1 MAEAPGD
8 TVRLLIV
15 DDIAETREN
24 LRKLLQFESDID
36 VVGAART
43 GEEALQMARDTQP
56 DVVLMDINLPDMD
69 GIEVTEAM
77 VREVRHA
84 QIIMLSVQSD
94 ADYLRQSMRAGAR
107 DFIAKPPSGDELIS
121 SVRRW
126 GRRAHEERKV
136 EDKQRAPAQTGPMTG
151 WAPVQRVGKVIV
163 VYSPKGGVGCTTL
176 ATNMAI
182 GLNTDETPTVL
193 VDSNLQFGDVSV
205 FLNLQVKNSFLDLA
219 SRAEDIDAEL
229 AEEVLMKL
237 DGGLRILAAPPRP
250 EHADEVTPDQVRKV
264 IQYLKAHFIYVV
276 VDTHKAMDDVT
287 LAVLDNA
294 DLLMVVAT
302 PDIPAIKD
310 ARLVFDLLA
319 ALDFPRDRVFFVI
332 NKMDRKT
339 GITSEAVAENL
350 KRPVE
355 GEIPADEKT
364 FSAAM
369 NRGVPLLL
377 TDRTRP
383 LGRSLLDLLAT
394 LKQRLLATNTA
405 EEVEEREPER
415 PRLLRR

>member
-1 MAEAPGD
+1 MAEASGD

-69 GIEVTEAM
+69 GIAVTEALL
-77 VREVRHA
+77 REVRHA
-84 QIIMLSVQSD
+84 QIIMLSVNSD
-94 ADYLRQSMRAGAR
+94 PDYLRQSMRAGAR

-126 GRRAHEERKV
+126 GKRAHEDRKV
-136 EDKQRAPAQTGPMTG
+136 EVERAPAGTGPMTG

-176 ATNMAI
+176 ATNLAI

-193 VDSNLQFGDVSV
+193 VDTNLQFGDVSV

-264 IQYLKAHFIYVV
+264 LQYLKRNFIYVV

-319 ALDFPRDRVFFVI
+319 ALDFPRDRVFFVL
-332 NKMDRKT
+332 NKMDRRS

-355 GEIPADEKT
+355 GEIPADEKA
-364 FSAAM
+364 FSAAI

-377 TDRTRP
+377 ADRTKP

-394 LKQRLLATNTA
+394 LKQRLLTTQAA

>member
-1 MAEAPGD
+1 MAEAPGE
-8 TVRLLIV
+8 TIRLLIV

-94 ADYLRQSMRAGAR
+94 SDYLRQSMRAGAR
-107 DFIAKPPSGDELIS
+107 DFIAKPPAGDELIS

-126 GRRAHEERKV
+126 GVRAHEERKTEV
-136 EDKQRAPAQTGPMTG
+136 ERAPAIAGPRDG
-151 WAPVQRVGKVIV
+151 RLGGHRPEGKVIV
-163 VYSPKGGVGCTTL
+163 LYSPKGGVGCTTL
-176 ATNMAI
+176 ATNLAI

-219 SRAEDIDAEL
+219 SRAEDIDDEL

-237 DGGLRILAAPPRP
+237 EGGLRVLAAPPRP

-264 IQYLKAHFIYVV
+264 LQYLKSNFVYVV
-276 VDTHKAMDDVT
+276 VDTHKAMDDIA
-287 LAVLDNA
+287 LAVLDSA
-294 DLLMVVAT
+294 DLLMLVAT

-319 ALDFPRDRVFFVI
+319 ALDFPRDRIFFVLS
-332 NKMDRKT
+332 KLDRRS
-339 GITSEAVAENL
+339 GITPEAISENL
-350 KRPVE
+350 KRPVD
-355 GEIPADEKT
+355 GDILADEKV
-364 FSAAM
+364 FSAAI
-369 NRGVPLLL
+369 NRGIPLLIA
-377 TDRTRP
+377 DRTKP
-383 LGRSLLDLLAT
+383 AGRNLLDLLAT
-394 LKQRLLATNTA
+394 LKQRLLATRA
-405 EEVEEREPER
+405 EEAVEREAER
-415 PRLLRR
+415 PRLFGR

>member
-1 MAEAPGD
+1 MADASGGSI
-8 TVRLLIV
+8 RLLIV
-15 DDIAETREN
+15 DDVAETREN

-69 GIEVTEAM
+69 GIAVTEAM

-94 ADYLRQSMRAGAR
+94 SDYLRQSMRAGAR
-107 DFIAKPPSGDELIS
+107 DFIAKPPAGDELIS

-126 GRRAHEERKV
+126 GQRAHEERKV
-136 EDKQRAPAQTGPMTG
+136 EVERAPATPDL
-151 WAPVQRVGKVIV
+151 RGKGMGGHRPEGKAIVI
-163 VYSPKGGVGCTTL
+163 YSPKGGVGCTTL
-176 ATNMAI
+176 ATNLAI

-219 SRAEDIDAEL
+219 SRAEDIDDEL

-250 EHADEVTPDQVRKV
+250 EHADEVTPDQMRKV
-264 IQYLKAHFIYVV
+264 LQYLKRNFVYVV
-276 VDTHKAMDDVT
+276 VDTHKAIDDIA

-294 DLLMVVAT
+294 DLLMLVAT

-319 ALDFPRDRVFFVI
+319 ALDFPRDRIFFVL
-332 NKMDRKT
+332 NKMDRRS
-339 GITSEAVAENL
+339 GITPEAISENL
-350 KRPVE
+350 KRPVD
-355 GEIPADEKT
+355 GDVLVDEKV
-364 FSAAM
+364 FSAAI
-369 NRGVPLLL
+369 NRGVPLLIS
-377 TDRTRP
+377 DRTKP
-383 LGRSLLDLLAT
+383 AGRNLLDLLAT
-394 LKQRLLATNTA
+394 LKQRLLATRA
-405 EEVEEREPER
+405 EEAEERETDR
-415 PRLLRR
+415 PRLFSR

>member
-1 MAEAPGD
+1 M
-8 TVRLLIV
+8 
-15 DDIAETREN
+15 
-24 LRKLLQFESDID
+24 LQFESDID

-43 GEEALQMARDTQP
+43 GEEALQMAHDTQP

-69 GIEVTEAM
+69 GIAVTEALL
-77 VREVRHA
+77 REVRHA
-84 QIIMLSVQSD
+84 QIIMLSVNSD
-94 ADYLRQSMRAGAR
+94 PDYLRQSMRAGAR
-107 DFIAKPPSGDELIS
+107 DFIAKPPSGYELIS

-126 GRRAHEERKV
+126 GKRAHEDRKV
-136 EDKQRAPAQTGPMTG
+136 DVDRAPAGTGPMTG

-176 ATNMAI
+176 ATNLAI
-182 GLNTDETPTVL
+182 GLNTDETPAVL
-193 VDSNLQFGDVSV
+193 VDTNLQFGDVSV

-237 DGGLRILAAPPRP
+237 DGGLRVLAAPPRP

-264 IQYLKAHFIYVV
+264 LQYLKRNFIYVV

-294 DLLMVVAT
+294 DLLMIVAT

-319 ALDFPRDRVFFVI
+319 ALDFPRDRVFFVL
-332 NKMDRKT
+332 NKIDRRS
-339 GITSEAVAENL
+339 GITSERVAENL

-355 GEIPADEKT
+355 GEIPADEKA
-364 FSAAM
+364 FSEAI

-377 TDRTRP
+377 ADRTKP
-383 LGRSLLDLLAT
+383 LGRNLLDLLAT
-394 LKQRLLATNTA
+394 LKQRLLTTQTA

>member
-1 MAEAPGD
+1 MADASGG
-8 TVRLLIV
+8 TIRLLIV

-69 GIEVTEAM
+69 GIAVTEAM

-94 ADYLRQSMRAGAR
+94 SDYLRQSMRAGAR
-107 DFIAKPPSGDELIS
+107 DFIAKPPAGDELIS

-126 GRRAHEERKV
+126 GQRAHEERKV
-136 EDKQRAPAQTGPMTG
+136 ESERAPATPESKGGWGPQPAREG
-151 WAPVQRVGKVIV
+151 RVIV
-163 VYSPKGGVGCTTL
+163 FFSPKGGVGCTTL

-193 VDSNLQFGDVSV
+193 VDTNLQFGDVSV

-219 SRAEDIDAEL
+219 SRAEDIDDDL

-237 DGGLRILAAPPRP
+237 DGGLRVLAAPPRP
-250 EHADEVTPDQVRKV
+250 EHAEDVTPDQVRKV
-264 IQYLKAHFIYVV
+264 LQYLKRNFVYVV
-276 VDTHKAMDDVT
+276 VDTHKAIDDIVRT
-287 LAVLDNA
+287 VLDTA
-294 DLLMVVAT
+294 DLLVLVAT

-319 ALDFPRDRVFFVI
+319 ALDFQRERIFFVL
-332 NKMDRKT
+332 NKMDRRADHPKPFREL
-339 GITSEAVAENL
+339 EA
-350 KRPVE
+350 
-355 GEIPADEKT
+355 
-364 FSAAM
+364 S
-369 NRGVPLLL
+369 
-377 TDRTRP
+377 
-383 LGRSLLDLLAT
+383 GR
-394 LKQRLLATNTA
+394 
-405 EEVEEREPER
+405 
-415 PRLLRR
+415 RRCVGR